1 MALTAEDN
9 TIVQKTRELCQSI
22 LEHPDYQSV
31 QRNIDTFMSDEK
43 AKQQYQE
50 LIERGEELHH
60 KQHQGVRLSDQEID
74 AYQKQRDGVVNN
86 PVTANFLKAQQEV
99 HGIQESI
106 NKYLTKTFELGRVPA
121 ADEMEEGG
129 SCGSGCGCG
138 HSH

>member
-1 MALTAEDN
+1 MAITTEDN
-9 TIVQKTRELCQSI
+9 VIVQKTKELCQSI
-22 LEHPDYQSV
+22 LDHPDFKSV
-31 QRNIDTFMSDEK
+31 QESIDSFMADDK
-43 AKQQYQE
+43 AKQAYQE

-60 KQHQGVRLSDQEID
+60 KQHQGVRLSDQEVD

-86 PVTANFLKAQQEV
+86 PVTANFLRAQQEV

-121 ADEMEEGG
+121 GEEMEDG

-138 HSH
+138 PSH